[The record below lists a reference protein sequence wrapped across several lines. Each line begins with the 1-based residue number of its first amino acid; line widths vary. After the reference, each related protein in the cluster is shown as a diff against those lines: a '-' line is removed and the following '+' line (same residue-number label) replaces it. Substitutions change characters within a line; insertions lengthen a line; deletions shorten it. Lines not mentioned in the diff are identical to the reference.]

1 MKKIDFFLSPVFCL
15 HNGAVIIE
23 KSLEKKSITF
33 GLLNFEDE
41 YLKTRL
47 SHAVHLKTNFLDK
60 NFSVN
65 FVKIEKDEFNL
76 KISTLFCESESSS
89 GFSGGL
95 RKQNDSSDVQEDSSY
110 DENEA
115 RALLN
120 SLILNAKELNATDI
134 HVEDSAV
141 RFRVKGCLGNKV
153 PLEKESLN
161 AVVQRIKLLSH
172 LNVVENKRGQDGQFV
187 FEDENLNKIFIRV
200 SCIPSIGKS
209 GESESVV
216 LRLLDASRAPL
227 ELCKLGFDLLQVE
240 VLKRICLLQN
250 GLVLICGP
258 TGSGKSTTAG
268 ALLEEIRKDTCDTKK
283 IISLEDPPEYVLPG
297 VTQIKIKSEH
307 DMDFSDAL
315 RRIFRQDPDVIMIGE
330 IRDMATATIAL
341 QASLTGH
348 LVIATLHTGTV
359 KQAVLR
365 MEQLVGNAR
374 FVSEVLK
381 AVIAQKLDNGKLNAQ
396 IEVLNA
402 K

>member
-200 SCIPSIGKS
+200 SCIPSR
-209 GESESVV
+209 V
-216 LRLLDASRAPL
+216 PL

-374 FVSEVLK
+374 FVNEVLK